1 MTSFCIPAIL
11 YILSNPSGALD
22 TPSCESHKILQYGE
36 LSNDCLLSVA
46 PHSPFTSLHPVG
58 DSFPSILVAPQAG
71 GIPFVDLCRKFCV
84 FRVFGR
90 RSSKADA
97 VDACLVFRTRGVY
110 YSKAVPGEF
119 ASGYACLVKPL
130 SCKSTRASNPPSLI
144 RVHVSAFI
152 SYS

>member
-1 MTSFCIPAIL
+1 MTSFYICAKIRIL
-11 YILSNPSGALD
+11 KDPSGALD

-97 VDACLVFRTRGVY
+97 AFRTRGVY
-110 YSKAVPGEF
+110 YSKAVPGES
-119 ASGYACLVKPL
+119 ASAYAHSVNPHP
-130 SCKSTRASNPPSLI
+130 CKSTRASNPSSFYPGSRLLI
-144 RVHVSAFI
+144 VQ
-152 SYS
+152 